1 MSRTPPMNA
10 KPTSMIPSQRA
21 LFDIPDDIAYLN
33 CAYMSPLMKSAA
45 KAGEQAIAEKMRP
58 WGTSSEDFFTNSE
71 KTRALFAEIIGAE
84 TDGISFV
91 PSASY
96 GITVAATNI
105 PVGEGQEILVL
116 AEQFPSN
123 VYAWERAAQE
133 QGAEVA
139 TVRAP
144 AITPEGPDW
153 TPAILDAITDR
164 TDIVALPHC
173 HWTDGALIDL
183 VTISKKARKVGAAL
197 VLDVSQS
204 LGALPLD
211 LDRIKPDF
219 MVAPTYK
226 WLLGPYAM
234 GFLYVAPKWRD
245 GRPIEENWLN
255 RKGSENFA
263 GLVDYED
270 AYQPGARRFDMG
282 ERANF
287 QLMTMTK
294 QALEQIAE
302 WGLDNIA
309 ATLQTKTDAIAVR
322 AQKLGLT
329 VSASHLRAPHFLGV
343 RFPGG
348 GPEGLLDELA
358 KRQVFVSLRGTSLR
372 VTPHLYNTDEDVDR
386 LFAALEAVL

>member
-1 MSRTPPMNA
+1 MQARTQSLI
-10 KPTSMIPSQRA
+10 PTQRS
-21 LFDIPDDIAYLN
+21 LFDIPDHIAYLN
-33 CAYMSPLMKSAA
+33 CAYMSPLLKSAA
-45 KAGEQAIAEKMRP
+45 AAGEKAIASKRQP
-58 WGTSSEDFFTNSE
+58 WDTTPEDFFTESE
-71 KTRALFAEIIGAE
+71 RTRALFANLIGAE
-84 TDGISFV
+84 ADGVSFI

-96 GITVAATNI
+96 GIAIAAMNI

-123 VYAWERAAQE
+123 IYAWERAADE
-133 QGAEVA
+133 QGAHIQTVA
-139 TVRAP
+139 AP
-144 AITPEGPDW
+144 AATPDGPDW
-153 TPAILDAITDR
+153 TPAILDALTDH

-183 VTISKKARKVGAAL
+183 VTVAKKARKVGAAL

-204 LGALPLD
+204 LGAMPLD
-211 LDRIKPDF
+211 LARIKPDF

-245 GRPIEENWLN
+245 GRPLEENWLN
-255 RKGSENFA
+255 RKGSEDFA
-263 GLVDYED
+263 GLVDYEQD
-270 AYQPGARRFDMG
+270 YQPGARRFDMG

-287 QLMTMTK
+287 QLMPMAGR
-294 QALEQIAE
+294 ALEQITD
-302 WGLDNIA
+302 WDIDNIA
-309 ATLQTKTDAIAVR
+309 ATLQAKTDAIAAR
-322 AQKLGLT
+322 AAKMGLT

-348 GPEGLLDELA
+348 VPDGLLDQLA
-358 KRQVFVSLRGTSLR
+358 KHHVYVSLRGTSMR

-386 LFAALEAVL
+386 LFNALEAVL

>member
-1 MSRTPPMNA
+1 MNSNPSSVSA
-10 KPTSMIPSQRA
+10 IPSQRA
-21 LFDIPDDIAYLN
+21 LFDMPDGITYLN
-33 CAYMSPLMKSAA
+33 CAYMSPLLKSAS
-45 KAGEQAIAEKMRP
+45 KAGEQAIAEKRCP
-58 WGTSSEDFFTNSE
+58 WGTTPEDFFTQSE
-71 KTRALFAEIIGAE
+71 QTRALFAEIIGA
-84 TDGISFV
+84 DADSIAFV

-96 GITVAATNI
+96 GITIAAMNI

-123 VYAWERAAQE
+123 IYPWERAAQE
-133 QGAEVA
+133 QGAELA
-139 TVRAP
+139 TVRSP
-144 AITPEGPDW
+144 AMTPDGPDW

-164 TDIVALPHC
+164 TDVVALPHC

-197 VLDVSQS
+197 VLDVAQS
-204 LGALPLD
+204 LGAMPLN
-211 LDRIKPDF
+211 LAKINPDF

-234 GFLYVAPKWRD
+234 GFLYVAPRWRD
-245 GRPIEENWLN
+245 GKPLEENWLN

-270 AYQPGARRFDMG
+270 DYQPGARRYDMG

-287 QLMTMTK
+287 QLMPMTK
-294 QALEQIAE
+294 RALEQISE
-302 WGLDNIA
+302 WGVDNIA
-309 ATLQTKTDAIAVR
+309 ATLQTKTDAIATR
-322 AQKLGLT
+322 AQKMGLT

-343 RFPGG
+343 RFPDGV
-348 GPEGLLDELA
+348 PVALLEELA
-358 KRQVFVSLRGTSLR
+358 KNHVYVSLRGTSMR

-386 LFAALEAVL
+386 LFSALKAVL

>member
-1 MSRTPPMNA
+1 MHSNSSPV
-10 KPTSMIPSQRA
+10 SLIPSQRA
-21 LFDIPDDIAYLN
+21 LFDIPDNVAYLN
-33 CAYMSPLMKSAA
+33 CAYMSPLLKSAA
-45 KAGEQAIAEKMRP
+45 KAGEQAIAEKRQP
-58 WGTSSEDFFTNSE
+58 WGTSSQDFFTQSE
-71 KTRALFAEIIGAE
+71 ETRALFAEIIGAE
-84 TDGISFV
+84 ADGISFV

-96 GITVAATNI
+96 GITVAAMNI

-123 VYAWERAAQE
+123 IYPWERAAHE
-133 QGAEVA
+133 QGAEIK
-139 TVRAP
+139 TVTAP

-183 VTISKKARKVGAAL
+183 VSVSKKARKVGAAL
-197 VLDVSQS
+197 VLDVAQS
-204 LGALPLD
+204 LGAMPLD
-211 LDRIKPDF
+211 LAKIKPDF

-245 GRPIEENWLN
+245 GRPLEENWLN

-270 AYQPGARRFDMG
+270 DYQPGARRFDMG

-287 QLMTMTK
+287 QLMPMTK
-294 QALEQIAE
+294 RALEQISE
-302 WGLDNIA
+302 WGVDNIA

-322 AQKLGLT
+322 AQKMGLT
-329 VSASHLRAPHFLGV
+329 VSAPHLRAPHFLGV
-343 RFPGG
+343 RFPDGV
-348 GPEGLLDELA
+348 PDGLLEELA
-358 KRQVFVSLRGTSLR
+358 KKHVYVSLRGTSMR
-372 VTPHLYNTDEDVDR
+372 VTPHLYNTEEDVDH

>member
-1 MSRTPPMNA
+1 MNS
-10 KPTSMIPSQRA
+10 TLSSVSEIPNQRA
-21 LFDIPDDIAYLN
+21 LFDIPDDVAYLN
-33 CAYMSPLMKSAA
+33 CAYMSPLMKSVAH
-45 KAGEQAIAEKMRP
+45 AGEEAISQKMHP
-58 WGTSSEDFFTNSE
+58 WSTSSEDFFTKSE
-71 KTRALFAEIIGAE
+71 ETRALFAQIIEADA
-84 TDGISFV
+84 DGISFV

-96 GITVAATNI
+96 GIAIAATNI

-123 VYAWERAAQE
+123 IYAWERAALE
-133 QGAEVA
+133 QGAEVS

-144 AITPEGPDW
+144 SSTPEGPDW

-164 TDIVALPHC
+164 TDVVALPHC

-183 VTISKKARKVGAAL
+183 VMVGKKARKVGAAL

-204 LGALPLD
+204 LGAMPLD
-211 LDRIKPDF
+211 LNRIKPDF

-263 GLVDYED
+263 GLVDYEEE
-270 AYQPGARRFDMG
+270 YQPGARRFDMG

-287 QLMTMTK
+287 QLMSMT
-294 QALEQIAE
+294 QTALAQIAE
-302 WGLDNIA
+302 WGVDNIS
-309 ATLQTKTDAIAVR
+309 ATLQTKTDAIATR
-322 AQKLGLT
+322 ANKLGLI
-329 VSASHLRAPHFLGV
+329 VSAPHLRAPHFLGV

-348 GPEGLLDELA
+348 VPAGLLEQLA
-358 KRQVFVSLRGTSLR
+358 KQHIYVSLRGTSMR
-372 VTPHLYNTDEDVDR
+372 VTPHLYNSDDDVDR
-386 LFAALEAVL
+386 LFTALEAVL